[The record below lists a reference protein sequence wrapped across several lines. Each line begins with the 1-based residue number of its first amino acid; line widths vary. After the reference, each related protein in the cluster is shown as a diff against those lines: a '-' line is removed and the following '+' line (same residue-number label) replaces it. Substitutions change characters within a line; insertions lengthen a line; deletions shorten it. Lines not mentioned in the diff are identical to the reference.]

1 MGNGTYVSVSDVPQ
15 FSNLRMIRLDMYSLM
30 AEGCIDLSVFD
41 TRYGLCDNLYNWARK
56 EDLQAELRYQF
67 RAEFGS
73 AYYPFNNRDPQLY
86 KEEKNKY
93 TNQDR
98 LDWIAEHTPSED

>member
-1 MGNGTYVSVSDVPQ
+1 
-15 FSNLRMIRLDMYSLM
+15 MINQSRQLSKFYKELSEWI
-30 AEGCIDLSVFD
+30 AGGCTDEESVFD
-41 TRYGLCDNLYNWARK
+41 TNYGLCDNLYNWAY
-56 EDLQAELRYQF
+56 EQDLQAELRYQL

-93 TNQDR
+93 TNPER
-98 LDWIAEHTPSED
+98 LDWIAEHTPSKDQQ